1 MKRSGIAS
9 KLVAWVGVALVGAMV
24 APAPAAAEDKLE
36 DFVAAFRDYASDGSA
51 AWVLSKYVTF
61 KLGDKC
67 WAKLP
72 NKDLGALH
80 TASFFTRDIVA
91 WAKDMTGDDW
101 SAIENQGGD
110 KDKNLALVEPMMEA
124 FKSRFSMTVSV
135 EGNDCDARSNSLWL
149 RYWSTLATS
158 LKSYLPKAKKVAI
171 TLNVTAKAKDVTVEV
186 SPDNSSFVFT
196 APRDIEVT
204 GWSDKLEKP
213 FRRIKAGLPDEFS
226 FMAYEYTGRYWNS
239 WVLSKLT
246 TFKVGKKCLAR
257 MPDREKSAL
266 HMASFYTRDIGEYAK
281 LVGAEDWD
289 RIEQQSANEPE
300 FNREL
305 VAKDMDEFAKRFQV
319 AVSVEGDD
327 CDVSHGAL
335 WLKHWGQIALSLKT
349 YPPKAKKVSIKLDV
363 KAKAKDVTVT
373 ANKDGSSITIVAPRD
388 LEPTGWSDKY
398 DAAFKRVARK
408 Q

>member
-1 MKRSGIAS
+1 MKRIGSAS
-9 KLVAWVGVALVGAMV
+9 KLAAAACLVLAGVAVV
-24 APAPAAAEDKLE
+24 PAPAAADDKLE
-36 DFVAAFRDYASDGSA
+36 DFVAAYRDYSSDGSA
-51 AWVLSKYVTF
+51 AWVLTKYVTF

-72 NKDLGALH
+72 KKDQGALH
-80 TASFFTRDIVA
+80 AASFFTRDIVA
-91 WAKDMTGDDW
+91 WAKDVTGDDW

-110 KDKNLALVEPMMEA
+110 KDKNLALVEPMMDA
-124 FKSRFSMTVSV
+124 FKARFSMTVSV

-149 RYWSTLATS
+149 RYWGTLATS
-158 LKSYLPKAKKVAI
+158 LKSYLPKAQKVAI

-186 SPDNSSFVFT
+186 SKDGTSFVFT
-196 APRDIEVT
+196 APRDIEVAA
-204 GWSDKLEKP
+204 WSDKLEKP

-226 FMAYEYTGRYWNS
+226 FMSYESTGRYWSS
-239 WVLSKLT
+239 WVLTKLT
-246 TFKVGKKCLAR
+246 TFKVGPKCLAR

-266 HMASFYTRDIGEYAK
+266 HMASYYTRDIGEYAK

-319 AVSVEGDD
+319 SVSVEGDD
-327 CDVSHGAL
+327 CDVSHGSR
-335 WLKHWGQIALSLKT
+335 WLSYWGQIATSLKS
-349 YPPKAKKVSIKLDV
+349 YPPKAKKVSIKLEV
-363 KAKAKDVTVT
+363 KAKAKDVTVA

-388 LEPTGWSDKY
+388 LEPPAWTDKY

-408 Q
+408 P